1 MRYGR
6 PTRRTFLK
14 GGLALG
20 TGVAFVG
27 PWRWAHAQA
36 KKPILIGL
44 TCDATGTFADSGQA
58 DRRGMILAIEE
69 FNVKG
74 GVLGRPIE
82 HKWEDTAT
90 DASVA
95 VRVAQRM
102 IERDRIDFMIGA
114 LSSGVAAPLSELA
127 QRHGIIYCNS
137 NSSSDTVTNEKCQRT
152 NFVFDANNYMFAT
165 ALGPL
170 VAKSLGKRWFMLT
183 HDYVWGKSATAA
195 TRDAMKKV
203 GAEEVGEL
211 LIPQGTRD
219 FSAQLLRIR
228 SAKPQVVMANV
239 AGIEQT
245 ALREQASEFGSDK
258 DAHWVFPQQDFPD
271 LFALGAK
278 KSFGYFSTTWHYTLT
293 EPGAQEFVQ
302 RFRKR
307 WAGAPIEIP
316 DNVSCNG
323 YIAARE
329 LLRAVERAGSTKNHD
344 VIKQLEGHII
354 KDNFRKYPSVIRE
367 WDHLV
372 GQMLYLAKSK
382 KPSEMKDKYD
392 LIELIADL
400 PPEQV
405 SPPREL
411 SKCKMQSFADTPLF
425 GG

>member
-1 MRYGR
+1 
-6 PTRRTFLK
+6 
-14 GGLALG
+14 
-20 TGVAFVG
+20 
-27 PWRWAHAQA
+27 
-36 KKPILIGL
+36 
-44 TCDATGTFADSGQA
+44 
-58 DRRGMILAIEE
+58 
-69 FNVKG
+69 
-74 GVLGRPIE
+74 
-82 HKWEDTAT
+82 
-90 DASVA
+90 
-95 VRVAQRM
+95 
-102 IERDRIDFMIGA
+102 
-114 LSSGVAAPLSELA
+114 
-127 QRHGIIYCNS
+127 
-137 NSSSDTVTNEKCQRT
+137 
-152 NFVFDANNYMFAT
+152 
-165 ALGPL
+165 
-170 VAKSLGKRWFMLT
+170 
-183 HDYVWGKSATAA
+183 
-195 TRDAMKKV
+195 
-203 GAEEVGEL
+203 
-211 LIPQGTRD
+211 
-219 FSAQLLRIR
+219 
-228 SAKPQVVMANV
+228 MANV

-293 EPGAQEFVQ
+293 DPGAQEFVQ

-323 YIAARE
+323 YVATRE

-344 VIKQLEGHII
+344 VIKQLEGHVI
-354 KDNFRKYPSVIRE
+354 KDNFRKYPSVVRE

-405 SPPREL
+405 SPPREM
-411 SKCKMQSFADTPLF
+411 SKCKMQSMADTPAY